1 MKKIISLILILVGLL
16 ASYSCNEASAI
27 SADSNDDDTITA
39 DRPASYYAAPEALR
53 TWVDARAGT
62 GDPVHW
68 VADGYVY
75 EYPSGKKVF
84 GMKGFDSSTVIWP
97 EEEGGLVTHLTRKTF
112 AYTDVETGEVITEY
126 NGEKVEPIAYPY
138 QVISYRLEGDR
149 IYGDVEQ
156 GVGDRI
162 QKIPSKD
169 GIPFRKLGNTYVYNA
184 QVYLDFP
191 LPGGRQYQA
200 WENYDFFI
208 HPEGSV
214 EEPHQMTW
222 QRYGQMPAWAGGGP
236 AIVRLHSWR
245 VEDSNEFDEQLLSWA
260 KKEKEGWL
268 QPPASMEEV
277 RAIQKGEHQLPGRG
291 GI

>member
-1 MKKIISLILILVGLL
+1 MNYLLSFLSIFLILSCAAPIQNELSSDRK
-16 ASYSCNEASAI
+16 ASYN
-27 SADSNDDDTITA
+27 N
-39 DRPASYYAAPEALR
+39 APEALQI
-53 TWVDARAGT
+53 WVDARAGS

-84 GMKGFDSSTVIWP
+84 GIKGFDSSISIWP
-97 EEEGGLVTHLTRKTF
+97 DNETDPIIHLTRKTF

-138 QVISYRLEGDR
+138 QMISYRLEDDK
-149 IYGDVEQ
+149 IFGDVEQ

-162 QKIPSKD
+162 RKIPAKD
-169 GIPFRKLGNTYVYNA
+169 GIPFRKLGDSYIYNA

-191 LPGGRQYQA
+191 LPSGDQYQA

-208 HPEGSV
+208 HPEGTV
-214 EEPHQMTW
+214 EEPYQMTW
-222 QRYGQMPAWAGGGP
+222 QRFGSLPKWAGGTP

-245 VEDSNEFDEQLLSWA
+245 VESHDEFDPQLLSWA
-260 KKEKEGWL
+260 KSAKAGWL
-268 QPPASMEEV
+268 TPPLSMEEI
-277 RAIQKGEHQLPGRG
+277 RGIQKGEVQLPGWSQ
-291 GI
+291 